1 MSAETFDIL
10 EYIEGL
16 TGFAFDET
24 VLKRIAAD
32 RGVDGYTAYSQL
44 TQRDKDLLRAD
55 LLYTAYCSPN
65 MMASHTNQHG
75 SYSKTVGAQ
84 TVNRDE
90 LLQIFTGIYRRY
102 GEEDKIEGL
111 GGVVRWINE
120 PMNC

>member
-1 MSAETFDIL
+1 MSSEFSIY

-16 TGFAFDET
+16 TGYVFDKT
-24 VLKRIAAD
+24 VIERIARD
-32 RGVDGYTAYSQL
+32 RGVAEVTDYAAL

-75 SYSKTVGAQ
+75 SYSKSVGAQ

-90 LLQIFTGIYRRY
+90 LYQIFMGIYRKY
-102 GEEDKIEGL
+102 GEEEMLEGI
-111 GGVVRWINE
+111 GGVVRFIDEKWDY
-120 PMNC
+120 